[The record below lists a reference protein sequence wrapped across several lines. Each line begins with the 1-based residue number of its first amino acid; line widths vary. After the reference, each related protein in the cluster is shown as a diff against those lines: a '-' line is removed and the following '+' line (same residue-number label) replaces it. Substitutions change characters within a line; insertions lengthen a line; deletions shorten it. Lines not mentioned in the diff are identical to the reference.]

1 MGSGECSKGPIIR
14 DPIGHAE
21 ELGVYP
27 KSKGGFRKG
36 FQWWLKWGRPLISDL
51 VRFQTFLL
59 ATCENGGWGV
69 REEAAQEGV
78 LESGGGEEGGE
89 KGVV

>member
-1 MGSGECSKGPIIR
+1 M
-14 DPIGHAE
+14 
-21 ELGVYP
+21 
-27 KSKGGFRKG
+27 
-36 FQWWLKWGRPLISDL
+36 ISDL
-51 VRFQTFLL
+51 RFQTFLL